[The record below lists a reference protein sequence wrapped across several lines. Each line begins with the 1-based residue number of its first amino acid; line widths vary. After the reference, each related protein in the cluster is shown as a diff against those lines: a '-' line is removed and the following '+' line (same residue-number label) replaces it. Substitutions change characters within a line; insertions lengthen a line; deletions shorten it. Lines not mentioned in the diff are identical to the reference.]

1 MESQCRFIGWLD
13 KSIHY
18 KGINSSILIHLNI
31 KWIRVIR
38 RRLLV
43 SLLVIFVC
51 VWKIGRK
58 QKAILK
64 VQIAYLPFA
73 LKIEQ

>member
-1 MESQCRFIGWLD
+1 M
-13 KSIHY
+13 
-18 KGINSSILIHLNI
+18 
-31 KWIRVIR
+31 
-38 RRLLV
+38 

-51 VWKIGRK
+51 VCGKRSRK

-64 VQIAYLPFA
+64 VQITYIPFV